1 MLDLNQLFSFAR
13 KAQGI
18 KQGALARK
26 VGIAQPSLSQ
36 FENGQATLSR
46 KTLHTMAPLLNINP
60 EYIDCESENPF
71 RSSGLIRM
79 FFYET
84 SLNGIDYSSLECI
97 VKMNPSVEIIFLNA
111 ISRVKTNNWMTSRT
125 IIDRFTQAILMR
137 DQDSNVFL
145 LLRKRKGFYLAEE
158 PDLRVRILEIAKAEN
173 KNITFQTQKISQ
185 GLFLKIENWTV
196 ERGDVEDFFIQRRTR
211 LLSLDEDRLIEEVRV
226 GGYNVS
232 DLLAHLEE
240 IMAGAYDMN
249 DLLGMSRVVQ
259 AVKAC
264 GRGNI

>member
-46 KTLHTMAPLLNINP
+46 KTLHTIAPLLNINP

-84 SLNGIDYSSLECI
+84 LLNGIDYSSLECI
-97 VKMNPSVEIIFLNA
+97 VKINPSVEIIFLEA
-111 ISRVKTNNWMTSRT
+111 IAMVKTNNWMISRT
-125 IIDRFTQAILMR
+125 IIDRFTQAALLK
-137 DQDSNVFL
+137 DQYENIFL
-145 LLRKRKGFYLAEE
+145 FRRKRKDVYFVGEL
-158 PDLRVRILEIAKAEN
+158 DLHARLLEMVKAESKDIN
-173 KNITFQTQKISQ
+173 FQKRKIPRE
-185 GLFLKIENWTV
+185 LFLKIEDWTV
-196 ERGDVEDFFIQRRTR
+196 ERSDVADYFIEKKIMM
-211 LLSLDEDRLIEEVRV
+211 LSLAEAELIEKMR
-226 GGYNVS
+226 
-232 DLLAHLEE
+232 
-240 IMAGAYDMN
+240 M
-249 DLLGMSRVVQ
+249 
-259 AVKAC
+259 K
-264 GRGNI
+264 